1 MLSFQC
7 KDCIFVLFLLAIP
20 LSVLQFMASD
30 NIYGITTVTYTLILY
45 GMVYSSA
52 ISIKFSPFFLFNY
65 HSTVG
70 PHATHHFFLL
80 NLSVSLSVIVT
91 DNVLLYS

>member
-7 KDCIFVLFLLAIP
+7 KDCIFVLFP

-30 NIYGITTVTYTLILY
+30 NIFGITTVTYTLILY